1 MKQNN
6 LLKKVGSVV
15 TTAAMLASLGTTGFA
30 ANGEVL
36 QSGSLGIT
44 GVTVTQSKT
53 SSVYDVKVDYSTNNI
68 TNNIGVTML
77 TYAKTNGEDVTGYTA
92 YDGEDMK
99 IVSVDQNGTGASSF
113 SFKITTDS
121 ANSGIYMQPGQV
133 GIVAISGDGVTGLTA
148 AKIEMP
154 VAPVTATGITATIGE
169 IKVEVDANLKNEK
182 VLEAVAAE
190 AKRVIGSTT
199 EATVV
204 SGSSNV
210 GKVTID
216 PEWVSAKEVGTDYKA
231 VVTVPANT
239 AVTKT
244 GKAEVNVPNAL
255 TLETGASVDVKAVN
269 AADVTKFDN
278 KDVADGAV
286 TVAISNTDFTDEEAL
301 KTAIKTKSVTVALK
315 GDGETTETID
325 GTVSLANATVETPAI
340 VPQSLDAKTYTY
352 EVTVPAGD
360 TSNNNLKIGAYGL
373 KFTLS
378 YKVSERIA
386 QTVEFKDYT
395 APSTFDL
402 AIKSDDTDNKTA
414 DKIGAAVMDKI
425 KATEGLKLNVSY
437 KEGEDTKSAEYDA
450 TDAKISYAYELVD
463 DFKVKVKVTGITD
476 SNISFGSGVEVGE
489 YTYALTQVYTADNV
503 TVSNNVVDY
512 TKKTENEEVTAD
524 TIKAELAKLDV
535 KVGDTKLTSGYEWT
549 VTIAGDSKSYNATLK
564 LNKVESGDLA
574 AKWPTANSGVI
585 TKENVVSGTIYDKPQ
600 IDFTLASTI
609 TLDEQTVALT
619 KSGSTITTGVLP
631 YNVALADVK
640 TAIVGAISGVKL
652 GTEDKTAEF
661 DWSGNAASNIKTED
675 QTLTLKV
682 KVGSESVDYT
692 VALTALDKAATQKA
706 LTHSVEVGSENP
718 LGTTVK
724 YSVVAD
730 AADDKL
736 IDAEVEWT
744 NLSDV
749 KMNKPGNYTV
759 NGTVKTNAFNS
770 AKTEVVE
777 AGTAATATVTV
788 TAIAGDA
795 TDLDLALNIL
805 QGYDKAAIDAATATK
820 AVFEAYKVDGKTIT
834 DDVEVDWTAA
844 TDEMVGKTE
853 GQTFTVTGTVK
864 GGASKNGVY
873 TFADD
878 KKTVTITFTVVNQ
891 TIAPQ
896 AFKAENAGAYN
907 KGNVTVYATAD
918 TTKDRT
924 VEVKWFKYVN
934 GAVDG
939 TAIATSTA
947 TLAKD
952 ATEITVATAAD
963 LTTYGLSAN
972 DQYAVKVTIDGV
984 PLAFTSGTGT
994 ADFVYDTVAQIRVNG
1009 GGSGTVVGGGGIVGG
1024 GTTSKGD
1031 DVNDKGDENTG
1042 DVDNKGDEN
1051 KGDDAQTPS
1060 TSTGGFSDVDETHWA
1075 SEDIKYVTEEG
1086 LMNGTSE
1093 EEFAPEE
1100 TLTRSMLVTVLY
1112 RAAGS
1117 PEVNKSIPFSD
1128 VSADSYYAAAVNWAQ
1143 QNGIVN
1149 GVTESEFDPEANIT
1163 REQIATIIYR
1173 YANYMGYDVSVG
1185 EDTNILSFEDA
1196 GDISDF
1202 AVEAMQYAVGAGLI
1216 NGKTESTLNPQDNAT
1231 RAEIAAILHRF
1242 LSANK

>member
-30 ANGEVL
+30 AAVIQNGD
-36 QSGSLGIT
+36 LGIT
-44 GVTVTQSKT
+44 DVTVSQVGT
-53 SSVYDVKVDYSTNNI
+53 SPVYDVTVQYNTEGV

-77 TYAKTNGEDVTGYTA
+77 TYAKTNGDDVTGYTA
-92 YDGEDMK
+92 YNGEDMK

-121 ANSGIYMQPGQV
+121 ANGGIYMQPGQV

-169 IKVEVDANLKNEK
+169 IKAEVNANLKEEK
-182 VLEAVAAE
+182 VLETVATK
-190 AKRVIGSTT
+190 AKEVIGNTT
-199 EATVV
+199 EASVV
-204 SGSSNV
+204 SGLSNV

-216 PEWVSAKEVGTDYKA
+216 SSWVSAKKDGATYKA
-231 VVTVPANT
+231 VVTVPAGT

-255 TLETGASVDVKAVN
+255 TLETSASVEVKAVN
-269 AADVTKFDN
+269 ATTVTKFDD
-278 KDVADGAV
+278 KEVTDGAV

-301 KTAIKTKSVTVALK
+301 KSEIKTKSVTVALG
-315 GDGETTETID
+315 GDNTTTNDIN
-325 GTVSLANATVETPAI
+325 GTVSLANASIEAPAI
-340 VPQSLDAKTYTY
+340 ATQSLDVKTYTY
-352 EVTVPAGD
+352 EVTVPAGN
-360 TSNNNLKIGAYGL
+360 TSNDNLKIGTDGL

-378 YKVSERIA
+378 YSVSEKVA
-386 QTVEFKDYT
+386 QTVEFKDYV
-395 APSTFDL
+395 APATFDL
-402 AIKSDDTDNKTA
+402 AIKSDDTANQTA

-425 KATEGLKLNVSY
+425 KATEGLKLNVTY
-437 KEGEDTKSAEYDA
+437 KEGEETDVTEYDA
-450 TDAKISYAYELVD
+450 TDAKISYAYELTD

-476 SNISFGSGVEVGE
+476 SNISFSNGVEVGE
-489 YTYALTQVYTADNV
+489 YTYALTQVYTATDV

-512 TKKTENEEVTAD
+512 TKKTEDENVTAD
-524 TIKAELAKLDV
+524 IIKAELAKLDV

-549 VTIAGDSKSYNATLK
+549 VTIAEDSKSYKATLK

-574 AKWPTANSGVI
+574 AKWPTADSGVI
-585 TKENVVSGTIYDKPQ
+585 TKADVVSGTIYDKPQ

-640 TAIVGAISGVKL
+640 TAIEGAISGVKL
-652 GTEDKTAEF
+652 GTADKTATFE
-661 DWSGNAASNIKTED
+661 WSGDAASNIKTED
-675 QTLTLKV
+675 QTLTLEIMV
-682 KVGSESVDYT
+682 ENESVEYT

-706 LTHSVEVGSENP
+706 LTYSVEVGSENP

-724 YSVVAD
+724 YSVEAD

-736 IDAEVEWT
+736 ISAEVEWT

-749 KMNKPGNYTV
+749 KMDKPGSYTV

-795 TDLDLALNIL
+795 SDLDLALNIL
-805 QGYDKAAIDAATATK
+805 QGYDKAAIDAVTATK

-834 DDVEVDWTAA
+834 DDVEVEWTAA

-853 GQTFTVTGTVK
+853 SQTFTVTGTVK

-878 KKTVTITFTVVNQ
+878 NKTVTITFTVVNQ
-891 TIAPQ
+891 TVAPQ

-918 TTKDRT
+918 TAKDRT

-934 GAVDG
+934 DTVDG
-939 TAIATSTA
+939 TPIATSTA

-952 ATEITVATAAD
+952 ATEVTVATAAD

-984 PLAFTSGTGT
+984 PLAFTSGAGT
-994 ADFVYDTVAQIRVNG
+994 ADFVYDTVAQSRVNG

-1031 DVNDKGDENTG
+1031 DVDNKGDENTG
-1042 DVDNKGDEN
+1042 DVDNKGD
-1051 KGDDAQTPS
+1051 DTQTPS
-1060 TSTGGFSDVDETHWA
+1060 TSNGGFSDVDETHWA

-1128 VSADSYYAAAVNWAQ
+1128 VSADSYYAAAVSWAQ

-1196 GDISDF
+1196 GDISEF

-1216 NGKTESTLNPQDNAT
+1216 NGKSETTLNPQDNAT